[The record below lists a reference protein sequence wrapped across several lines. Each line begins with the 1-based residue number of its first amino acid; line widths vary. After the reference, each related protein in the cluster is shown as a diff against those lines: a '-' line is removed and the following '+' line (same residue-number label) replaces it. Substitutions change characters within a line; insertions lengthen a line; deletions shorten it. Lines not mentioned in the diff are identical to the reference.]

1 MSESLH
7 PEINLFPVWTF
18 ESRILQHEWANTNI
32 ALIFSYLLARYKF
45 HHKGGRQL
53 YESYEVIA
61 KATGVCVRTAKSA
74 IKTLADNFHLTITKK
89 RTPSSY
95 VNVYVVN
102 DIYKTWEVKKQ
113 QSSSSNST
121 QTAKKNSYDPA
132 TGNRRLSF
140 AEEIDIDIKN
150 EERQRARKELEE
162 ADTPF

>member
-1 MSESLH
+1 M
-7 PEINLFPVWTF
+7 
-18 ESRILQHEWANTNI
+18 
-32 ALIFSYLLARYKF
+32 
-45 HHKGGRQL
+45 
-53 YESYEVIA
+53 IA

-121 QTAKKNSYDPA
+121 QTVRKNIYDSA

-140 AEEIDIDIKN
+140 AEEIDIDLKN

-162 ADTPF
+162 EDTPF